1 MSGRKIPEN
10 ETILQN
16 ELLLKYNKDSLKT
29 LYFSENFSYTICKT
43 KGHIVY
49 DGYRPTGGTVTVN
62 AK

>member
-29 LYFSENFSYTICKT
+29 LYFSENFSYTIYKT